1 MSQAKGYRAT
11 QAFELG
17 EGVLSKSDRKRPK
30 PSRNQTSI
38 GCLTYVGAYP
48 GYTTGTF
55 SKEVFSQGAVK

>member
-1 MSQAKGYRAT
+1 MQQGEVQTLSQAKGYRAT

-17 EGVLSKSDRKRPK
+17 EGILSKSDRKRPK

-48 GYTTGTF
+48 GYTTYH
-55 SKEVFSQGAVK
+55 QLL